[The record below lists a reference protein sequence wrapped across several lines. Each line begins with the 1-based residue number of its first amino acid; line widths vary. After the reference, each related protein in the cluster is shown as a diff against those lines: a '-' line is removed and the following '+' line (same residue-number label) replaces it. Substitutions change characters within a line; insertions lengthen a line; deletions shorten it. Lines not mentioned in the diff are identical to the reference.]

1 MILRARTDGSIV
13 IFELEG
19 QLDFETTQQFE
30 DACSS
35 VMTQHGGTGRIVF
48 NMERLRFVGSSGIN
62 QFIRVLKGFNSGPE
76 RPKYCH
82 VSPEFEK
89 LLRAFET
96 ARSPF
101 EVFPKESEALAAFA
115 STPPIPMRMKSATT
129 AAKKKKKP
137 QAAARKKAASKK
149 RR

>member
-19 QLDFETTQQFE
+19 QLDFETTQQFQE
-30 DACSS
+30 ACAT
-35 VMTQHGGTGRIVF
+35 VMRQHGNAGRMVF

-62 QFIRVLKGFNSGPE
+62 QFIRVLKSFNVGPE
-76 RPKYCH
+76 RPKYCR

-96 ARSPF
+96 TRSPF
-101 EVFPKESEALAAFA
+101 EVFPDETEALAAFA
-115 STPPIPMRMKSATT
+115 STPPIPMRLATGAT
-129 AAKKKKKP
+129 GTKKKTAKKKPTAK
-137 QAAARKKAASKK
+137 KK
-149 RR
+149 R

>member
-19 QLDFETTQQFE
+19 QLDFETTQQFQE
-30 DACSS
+30 ACAT
-35 VMTQHGGTGRIVF
+35 VMRQHGDTGRMVF

-62 QFIRVLKGFNSGPE
+62 QFIRVLKAFNGGPE
-76 RPKYCH
+76 RPKYCR

-101 EVFPKESEALAAFA
+101 EVFPDEREALAAFA
-115 STPPIPMRMKSATT
+115 STPPIAMRLKGTT
-129 AAKKKKKP
+129 GVTKKKPAKKKPAAKK
-137 QAAARKKAASKK
+137 R
-149 RR
+149 

>member
-30 DACSS
+30 QACDS
-35 VMTQHGGTGRIVF
+35 VMTQHGGAGRIVF

-62 QFIRVLKGFNSGPE
+62 QFIRVLKAFNGAQE

-101 EVFPKESEALAAFA
+101 EVFPDESEALAAFA
-115 STPPIPMRMKSATT
+115 KTPPIAMRMKSDPVAKKP
-129 AAKKKKKP
+129 AAKKKAPAK
-137 QAAARKKAASKK
+137 KK
-149 RR
+149 R